1 MVVTVVTQPV
11 QEWVLLSYRIPRE
24 PSTPRIAV
32 WRKLK
37 DLGVVQVG
45 DGLVALP
52 NDARTKEH
60 LEWVAARVTEADGE
74 AIVWIATPSGRRHSH
89 DLAREMRT
97 AREAEYAELLSEIEA
112 GPGASRRTVARWR
125 REWRRIDRRDY
136 FRAPRRDEARL
147 AIADLADQLDT
158 AKVKHEVGN

>member
-1 MVVTVVTQPV
+1 MVTQLT

-37 DLGVVQVG
+37 ELGVAQVG

-60 LEWVAARVTEADGE
+60 LEWVASTVIEAAGE
-74 AIVWIATPSGRRHSH
+74 AIVWIATPSGRRHGNE
-89 DLAREMRT
+89 LAREMRN
-97 AREAEYAELLSEIEA
+97 ARDVEYAELLSEIEA
-112 GPGASRRTVARWR
+112 EAGADTRTVHRWR
-125 REWRRIDRRDY
+125 RQWRRIDRRDY
-136 FRAPRRDEARL
+136 FRASLRDRARI
-147 AIADLADQLDT
+147 AIAELA
-158 AKVKHEVGN
+158 KHPGPEPVKP